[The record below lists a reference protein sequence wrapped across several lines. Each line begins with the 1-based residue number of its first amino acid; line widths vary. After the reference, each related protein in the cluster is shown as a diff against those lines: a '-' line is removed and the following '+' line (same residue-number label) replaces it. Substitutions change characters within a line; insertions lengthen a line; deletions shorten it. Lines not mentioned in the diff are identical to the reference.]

1 MKRDREEVTVEK
13 VAIREGEAAVEDLTV
28 EVGEEDMAGEE
39 AEDTIVDPIEVMIA
53 DKTGIEVQ
61 HASKKAKK

>member
-13 VAIREGEAAVEDLTV
+13 VAIREGEAAVEEVTV

-61 HASKKAKK
+61 HPSKKAKK